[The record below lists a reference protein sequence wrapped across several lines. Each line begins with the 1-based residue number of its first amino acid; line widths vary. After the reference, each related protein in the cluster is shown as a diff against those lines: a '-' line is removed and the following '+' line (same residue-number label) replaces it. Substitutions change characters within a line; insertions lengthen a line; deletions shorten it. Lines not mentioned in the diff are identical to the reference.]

1 MDTVAN
7 LRAFLVTAKL
17 GNFSEA
23 ARQLNVVPSVIAKRV
38 AHLEWT
44 LGTALF
50 HRTTRTMELTVAGQ
64 KFQPRASALL
74 GDFDSLVEDFG
85 KESDAL
91 EGHLR
96 VRAPT
101 SLTVLYLGTIFARF
115 KRLHP
120 KVTMDVVLVDRSVN
134 PIEEGFDIAL
144 GGLPSTYDGVHDEPL
159 CQLKQILCATPAYL
173 ARAGTPAHPRDLHD
187 HECLV
192 FNPTGSTWLFDS
204 VSGQVSV
211 DVPTTLSSN
220 DNHVLYSAVCEGN
233 GIAILP
239 TYIAAGALGK
249 GELIGLMG
257 GYPLH
262 ATWLKAQVPVR
273 KMALRPIQVFLALLR
288 ESLSPLPPWEK
299 DAAAATGA

>member
-1 MDTVAN
+1 M
-7 LRAFLVTAKL
+7 
-17 GNFSEA
+17 
-23 ARQLNVVPSVIAKRV
+23 
-38 AHLEWT
+38 
-44 LGTALF
+44 
-50 HRTTRTMELTVAGQ
+50 
-64 KFQPRASALL
+64 
-74 GDFDSLVEDFG
+74 
-85 KESDAL
+85 
-91 EGHLR
+91 
-96 VRAPT
+96 
-101 SLTVLYLGTIFARF
+101 
-115 KRLHP
+115 
-120 KVTMDVVLVDRSVN
+120 
-134 PIEEGFDIAL
+134 
-144 GGLPSTYDGVHDEPL
+144 
-159 CQLKQILCATPAYL
+159 
-173 ARAGTPAHPRDLHD
+173 
-187 HECLV
+187 
-192 FNPTGSTWLFDS
+192 
-204 VSGQVSV
+204 